1 MGLFEVFGSAGPARD
16 PRDEPLSRR
25 ALMLPWVFFII
36 VLIVMVI
43 KILLMFPGLLD
54 CSDDDEESDENEIQ
68 TV

>member
-1 MGLFEVFGSAGPARD
+1 MAETFDLMGHLI
-16 PRDEPLSRR
+16 L
-25 ALMLPWVFFII
+25 VFFII

-54 CSDDDEESDENEIQ
+54 CSDEDEESDDNETQ

>member
-1 MGLFEVFGSAGPARD
+1 MAETFDLMGHLI
-16 PRDEPLSRR
+16 L
-25 ALMLPWVFFII
+25 VFFII

-54 CSDDDEESDENEIQ
+54 RSDDEESDENERQ

>member
-1 MGLFEVFGSAGPARD
+1 MNVFTVYSWKMAETFDLMGHLI
-16 PRDEPLSRR
+16 L
-25 ALMLPWVFFII
+25 VFFII

-54 CSDDDEESDENEIQ
+54 CSDDEESDENERQ